1 MSNVYGGGIN
11 GFGGKQGNQSGY
23 VKQFS
28 YNLNKDTAYWA
39 FVVNPLAISNTIYPL
54 NTSSNLNKNVN
65 VLIKGDLTVNGN
77 IINPSDRRLKENIEN
92 IEEEEVDKLLLLEP
106 VHYFLKNSDNKKK
119 HYGLIAQELE
129 KFYPTLVNETESE
142 INTDIDT
149 NNVDIEFYKGVN
161 YLELIPLLIKKIQM
175 MDNEI
180 KELKTQLKS
189 TNN

>member
-1 MSNVYGGGIN
+1 MSSVYGGGIN

-39 FVVNPLAISNTIYPL
+39 FVINPLSTSNTIFPL
-54 NTSSNLNKNVN
+54 NTSSNLNKDVN

-92 IEEEEVDKLLLLEP
+92 IKEEDVDNLLLLEP

-119 HYGLIAQELE
+119 HYGLIAQEVE
-129 KFYPTLVNETESE
+129 KFYPTLVNETESQ
-142 INTDIDT
+142 INIDK

-161 YLELIPLLIKKIQM
+161 YLELIPLLVKKIQM

-180 KELKTQLKS
+180 KELKTQLKIA
-189 TNN
+189 NN